1 MSSTW
6 TRLDDTDPKIVYEG
20 NWRTGGIP
28 HEYNTTTHGAV
39 NASGCSALLTFTG
52 TQIKIGATLDTKNPE
67 DLSPIFNLYLDGK
80 LVLRY
85 EPNLTFS
92 GVQIVENQQLMPIFS
107 SPILDN
113 ATHTLL
119 ISNQVKTANTIWLD
133 YFDLLSLDP
142 TTSSQPLPNL
152 STHSP
157 SNTQLGGGSNTPSP
171 SVSANT
177 EKSLTLSA
185 GGIVGITLGAIGL
198 ILMFTLAF
206 LLWKQEKK
214 QTRLSNYPSKH
225 FYDVITQAELI
236 TLTGILQPF
245 TIYPR
250 QLTTLPETH
259 DHDHPPPK
267 RSNTKKLSKH
277 TNLQQPPMYR
287 EAP

>member
-20 NWRTGGIP
+20 NWRT
-28 HEYNTTTHGAV
+28 V

-152 STHSP
+152 STRSP
-157 SNTQLGGGSNTPSP
+157 SNTQLGGGSNTLSP

-206 LLWKQEKK
+206 LLWK
-214 QTRLSNYPSKH
+214 RSKPD
-225 FYDVITQAELI
+225 Y
-236 TLTGILQPF
+236 
-245 TIYPR
+245 R
-250 QLTTLPETH
+250 TTLG
-259 DHDHPPPK
+259 
-267 RSNTKKLSKH
+267 SSMTK
-277 TNLQQPPMYR
+277 NLNAVLR
-287 EAP
+287 FDDGV